1 MKILISIYIWVVA
14 IIYVFFILLFTLVC
28 TYIFPER
35 IYDPWFKKMMRFLFF
50 LMCTKVEVEGLHNVK
65 SNTTYLFMANHVSLL
80 DPPLLGGFIPG
91 IVRGVEAHVHH
102 SWPLYGW
109 VVKRIGNIP
118 LERES
123 IHKSV
128 ASYRKVQQLLE
139 SGRSMIILPEGHRT
153 MDGQTKPF
161 KKLPFALAKQANKG
175 IIPIGLSGLYHLK
188 RKGSWIIR
196 PSKIKISYGPEITSE
211 QVAGF
216 SILELRDYVQN
227 EISKLVEKP

>member
-1 MKILISIYIWVVA
+1 
-14 IIYVFFILLFTLVC
+14 
-28 TYIFPER
+28 
-35 IYDPWFKKMMRFLFF
+35 MRFLFF
-50 LMCTKVEVEGLHNVK
+50 LMGTRVEVEGQKNVTPD
-65 SNTTYLFMANHVSLL
+65 TTYLFMANHVSLL

-91 IVRGVEAHVHH
+91 IVRGAEAHVQH

-109 VVKRIGNIP
+109 VMRRIGNIP
-118 LERES
+118 VERES

-153 MDGQTKPF
+153 LDGQTKPF
-161 KKLPFALAKQANKG
+161 KKLPFALAKQTNNG
-175 IIPIGLSGLYHLK
+175 IIPIGLSGMYNLK

-196 PSKIKISYGPEITSE
+196 PSKIKISFGPEITRD
-211 QVAGF
+211 QIAGF

-227 EISKLVEKP
+227 EIIKLVERP